1 MKSTPTLCEV
11 LILFICMCILLFC
24 FKSFFLSVLLS
35 CFPAVPALFVRQFP
49 LARGP
54 LCAVLLFPGNSG
66 SKFFSSCVDFHRRCT
81 TVLKNRFVPG
91 HFSTSAPPIQFQTRK
106 VHFNLYFR
114 TIRFKYAYCR
124 ARALLAFI
132 MHCFIIIMKFDPCNQ
147 L

>member
-1 MKSTPTLCEV
+1 MKGTPLLCE
-11 LILFICMCILLFC
+11 LIIFIICMCILLFF

-35 CFPAVPALFVRQFP
+35 YFRAVPALFVRQFP

-54 LCAVLLFPGNSG
+54 LRAVLLFPGNSG
-66 SKFFSSCVDFHRRCT
+66 SELFSSGVDFHRRCT

-91 HFSTSAPPIQFQTRK
+91 HFSISAPPIQFQTRK
-106 VHFNLYFR
+106 IFINLYFC
-114 TIRFKYAYCR
+114 TIRFKHAYRR

-132 MHCFIIIMKFDPCNQ
+132 MHRFIIIMKFDPCNQ